1 MRHRALALLAACS
14 LLVACFSDD
23 GVDACTR
30 GRALTAKVHVVLLSN
45 KSAGLFNAP
54 HVLDAAATPMQWSG
68 LKLDWHGDWTMIPGC
83 RESHFSCADAE
94 RGALYIFGGESANGM
109 VHNTML
115 VLDVSDALGIE
126 PPADD
131 DGEDEDPDRDERDI
145 DDARE

>member
-1 MRHRALALLAACS
+1 MLGLWGSADKVVEAGHHGRIH
-14 LLVACFSDD
+14 VQ
-23 GVDACTR
+23 R
-30 GRALTAKVHVVLLSN
+30 GHVVVISN
-45 KSAGLFNAP
+45 RSAGIFNAP

-126 PPADD
+126 PLADD
-131 DGEDEDPDRDERDI
+131 AEEEEEEEEEEVEADRER
-145 DDARE
+145 